1 MGCFEG
7 AHRRAPDS
15 VTITPRRIVIDYGT
29 IQTPPEDW
37 YAGDAAVTEVFH
49 ALSVTFPAGESFFM
63 DSVRHFE
70 ETLRNTHP
78 LLWQDVVLFFK
89 QESLHSAQH
98 EKWNRRIEAEFGHP
112 MMKLER
118 CIDDVMQ
125 FQKRFLSPLNQLA
138 CTAAFE
144 HFTATFGQIL
154 LESTDGL
161 RQMGA
166 PQRRLWMWHALEEI
180 EHKAVAFDVYQAVS
194 GGGVGGYLRRCLAM
208 MWVTVFFALTLGFVR
223 IYLHWRR
230 GILFNPQTAMS
241 MFYFGMCS
249 PGYGW
254 RFVWPY
260 VLFFHPGFHP
270 WQQDDSHLLAHYSA
284 VLESEGAIRT

>member
-1 MGCFEG
+1 VVL
-7 AHRRAPDS
+7 DS
-15 VTITPRRIVIDYGT
+15 GR
-29 IQTPPEDW
+29 
-37 YAGDAAVTEVFH
+37 YAGNAAVTEVFH

-78 LLWQDVVLFFK
+78 LLWKDVVLFFK

-223 IYLHWRR
+223 IYLHWLPSHAPLLLLPLSRLLVLAVWCACTCMHTLAYS
-230 GILFNPQTAMS
+230 IS
-241 MFYFGMCS
+241 HS
-249 PGYGW
+249 PGC
-254 RFVWPY
+254 
-260 VLFFHPGFHP
+260 
-270 WQQDDSHLLAHYSA
+270 S
-284 VLESEGAIRT
+284 